1 MDDKAFILSKKF
13 RTAIER
19 AKREGEFDSDPTL
32 KHFPK
37 ACCCSASS
45 LLEKFLYENGIYTYE
60 INATKHCEISWDNQ
74 SHTWL
79 MLENG
84 CILDITGDQFKSDEE
99 FPTHKSPTSYGG
111 VGVTTN
117 TLRFASAVSCASAAC
132 CNAFVTSVSCTICHV
147 HVEPFLKKR
156 YAYPLD
162 FQ

>member
-37 ACCCSASS
+37 ACCGSASS
-45 LLEKFLYENGIYTYE
+45 LLAKFLYENGIYTYE
-60 INATKHCEISWDNQ
+60 INATKHGEISWDNQ

-84 CILDITGDQFKSDEE
+84 CIL
-99 FPTHKSPTSYGG
+99 
-111 VGVTTN
+111 
-117 TLRFASAVSCASAAC
+117 
-132 CNAFVTSVSCTICHV
+132 
-147 HVEPFLKKR
+147 
-156 YAYPLD
+156 
-162 FQ
+162 